1 MSHCEELGGREKLL
15 PQDGNLGRRRRHD
28 RKFNN
33 GQLPKARGTP
43 VKNDDGKKSERINPS
58 LIIPRWLTM
67 ETGFPGCHD
76 KSMLA
81 YELGTVAARKFRPAG
96 RLLGW
101 AANRSGLCAEAAMT
115 VNILEF

>member
-33 GQLPKARGTP
+33 GRLPKAGGTP
-43 VKNDDGKKSERINPS
+43 VKNDDGKKSRESIYTCCLRGQVN
-58 LIIPRWLTM
+58 
-67 ETGFPGCHD
+67 
-76 KSMLA
+76 
-81 YELGTVAARKFRPAG
+81 AG
-96 RLLGW
+96 LQAGDCSWQGNSGLQADSSDGQTPPM